1 MMSRLPSTDSSSD
14 ESSVANPVSV
24 QMAAPKEVKESN
36 SQKQLHDWVNESSLD
51 DVVFSE
57 TEWFRLGKDEDH
69 KTRLQSIKGLSP
81 SMLTVLTLKRLCVQY
96 RITAYKNKAKHVLC
110 ELIVNAART
119 KNLDAEM
126 FPEDFAAKAVAK
138 KDSSDKTTK
147 STKKKT
153 SKSQKPEVVQHDGT
167 LYRVIVTYF
176 LQEVRPYVIKLG
188 SQPGKD
194 ALDKREILHQSV
206 FERLAKVYN
215 DEAREDLKTL
225 PYTHEMYA
233 KWNLSRNI
241 PSYFD
246 HDLTALDIS
255 QILDFINFHYKDRMR
270 DCRRSGSHDEFY
282 NFVRTKPFLFVY
294 HQCLMDAQI
303 ELQDLAF
310 SQLDENVKR
319 ESTTSTNKSKGAS
332 RKKKTNKK
340 QRGMDSKN
348 HQITSALQ
356 KMGDVS
362 C

>member
-1 MMSRLPSTDSSSD
+1 MSRLPSTDSSSD

-69 KTRLQSIKGLSP
+69 KTRLQSIKGLTP
-81 SMLTVLTLKRLCVQY
+81 SMLTVLTLKRLCTRY
-96 RITAYKNKAKHVLC
+96 KITAYKNKAKHVLC

-119 KNLDAEM
+119 RNLDAEM

-147 STKKKT
+147 STRKKT

-225 PYTHEMYA
+225 PYTHDMYA
-233 KWNLSRNI
+233 KWNLSPNI

-246 HDLTALDIS
+246 HLTDVG
-255 QILDFINFHYKDRMR
+255 Q
-270 DCRRSGSHDEFY
+270 
-282 NFVRTKPFLFVY
+282 
-294 HQCLMDAQI
+294 
-303 ELQDLAF
+303 
-310 SQLDENVKR
+310 
-319 ESTTSTNKSKGAS
+319 
-332 RKKKTNKK
+332 KKYI
-340 QRGMDSKN
+340 RLS
-348 HQITSALQ
+348 
-356 KMGDVS
+356 
-362 C
+362 